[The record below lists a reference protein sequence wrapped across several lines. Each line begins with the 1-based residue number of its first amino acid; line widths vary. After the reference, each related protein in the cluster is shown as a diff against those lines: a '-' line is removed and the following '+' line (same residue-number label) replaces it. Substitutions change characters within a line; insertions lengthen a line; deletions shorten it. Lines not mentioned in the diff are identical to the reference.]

1 MKTMHYDTLQRV
13 RDALDKSGYG
23 HEGILTAKF
32 QGWNES
38 GSEVHIITF
47 VDDDEDGG
55 TAFGAVYIDKDGK
68 GEF

>member
-13 RDALDKSGYG
+13 KEALEKTGYG

-32 QGWNES
+32 LGWNDS
-38 GSEVHIITF
+38 GSEVHAITF
-47 VDDDEDGG
+47 IDEEDGTG
-55 TAFGAVYIDKDGK
+55 LGKVYIDKQGK